1 MQVQMIEKI
10 KSNQLKQNGI
20 FNKNNPFKK
29 GLKKYNNSCSLL
41 LAEEQKARTTY
52 DNILALVDDEEIKKP
67 IRFLRAREVVHYQRF
82 AEALE
87 LVKKR
92 LNSKNYYAFNPSFKN
107 GKCNK

>member
-1 MQVQMIEKI
+1 MM
-10 KSNQLKQNGI
+10 
-20 FNKNNPFKK
+20 KK
-29 GLKKYNNSCSLL
+29 L
-41 LAEEQKARTTY
+41 
-52 DNILALVDDEEIKKP
+52 KKP